1 MKTFFLSAAADQYT
15 GWLRGLSQTVSGGHP
30 ILAQW
35 VFHILVTLCI
45 ALSMSIVYRFVSRAI
60 HRSENLGKSEV
71 NQKFLLKLS
80 RTLCTLF
87 AVLLIL
93 MQFEQL
99 RTLAVSLLTGTGVIT
114 LCIGLAS
121 QEVMA
126 NLVSGM
132 FLMINRPFVVGDRIS
147 IPEKSITGVVENI
160 TLRHTVVRT
169 IDNTAVIIPNSMANS
184 VIIENITEANRAR
197 GVLEI
202 GVAYDAD
209 LTLAREIMARHI
221 AAHPSFLDTRTPE
234 QIEAN
239 EPPIIVRLT
248 TLGDSAVTL
257 TGIFWAADPATR
269 YAMLSDLRLSI
280 KAEFEEK
287 GIEIP
292 FPQQVVHLKK
302 D

>member
-1 MKTFFLSAAADQYT
+1 LNAFFLSAAAETYT
-15 GWLRGLSQTVSGGHP
+15 GWLSDLSQTVSGGHP
-30 ILAQW
+30 VLAQW

-45 ALSMSIVYRFVSRAI
+45 ALGMSIVYRFVSRAI
-60 HRSENLGKSEV
+60 RRSENLGKSEK

-99 RTLAVSLLTGTGVIT
+99 RTLAVSLLTGTGVVT

-126 NLVSGM
+126 NLVSGA

-147 IPEKSITGVVENI
+147 IPEKSITGVVETI

-221 AAHPSFLDTRTPE
+221 AAHPSFLDTRSPE
-234 QIEAN
+234 QIEKG
-239 EPPIIVRLT
+239 EPPVTVRLT
-248 TLGDSAVTL
+248 ALGDSAVTL
-257 TGIFWAADPATR
+257 TGVFWAADVGAR

-280 KAEFEEK
+280 KAEFEQK
-287 GIEIP
+287 GVEIP
-292 FPQQVVHLKK
+292 FPQQVVHVKQ